1 MIDIVLLQTLGLK
14 STASVSDVRKTYLEL
29 TSQARFRKVLLADE
43 RLLKEFTRYHEAYVS
58 LLHQYEEESA
68 GTDTSYYPPD
78 QVARFLFNSGVYHL
92 LKQNY
97 IKAGEKLQ
105 QAYKTNSRDALTIV
119 YLGIL
124 LMLRKNSFAAEKYFI
139 DAAKMDPSNEDA
151 YFYAAENYSRAGN
164 HKKALEMYAKVKTN
178 NPLRKEIDA
187 KIHESAKKSGV
198 KIKDPN
204 APGHPLLKKISN
216 LFKK

>member
-1 MIDIVLLQTLGLK
+1 V
-14 STASVSDVRKTYLEL
+14 
-29 TSQARFRKVLLADE
+29 
-43 RLLKEFTRYHEAYVS
+43 
-58 LLHQYEEESA
+58 A
-68 GTDTSYYPPD
+68 G
-78 QVARFLFNSGVYHL
+78 FLFNSGVYHL

-105 QAYKTNSRDALTIV
+105 QAYKSKSGDVLTIV

-124 LMLRKNSFAAEKYFI
+124 LMLRKNFFAAEKYFL
-139 DAAKMDPSNEDA
+139 DAAKIDPNNEDA
-151 YFYAAENYSRAGN
+151 WFYAAENYSRAGKDN
-164 HKKALEMYAKVKTN
+164 KALEMYSKVKAL

-187 KIHESAKKSGV
+187 KILESAKKSGV